1 MVGLLRLSVLALTLA
16 WAWGCVTDT
25 SPASPP
31 SLRPTLAPVAGA
43 PRPLPVADFAT
54 ATPYPTFTPPP
65 APTAVR
71 VSGVDLWG
79 QTQIGDD
86 GAPLPTATAA
96 APAAGLLPVPTA
108 TPSRRYTCRIDYRR
122 WLVATRSG
130 GSTQRMK
137 NGLTTFRELRPDCV
151 RGKFDPIFS
160 VNALCSDE
168 NRVAG
173 ITVMSRFSLGR
184 DYNHNLRL
192 GPTARSG
199 WGDML
204 IHFERLP
211 EQSAAGCWYYEAAR
225 DRWFEEVVGE
235 TAAASGATP
244 APAGVS
250 PTFRSCEDE
259 LRSRIEGLVGVA
271 DHRVLNDLVLEVSTG
286 LSACSVNWY
295 PVAAADNVSSD
306 CPALASGKSPDGSV
320 FSI

>member
-1 MVGLLRLSVLALTLA
+1 M
-16 WAWGCVTDT
+16 
-25 SPASPP
+25 PAP
-31 SLRPTLAPVAGA
+31 AAEFV
-43 PRPLPVADFAT
+43 T

-65 APTAVR
+65 APTAVP

-79 QTQIGDD
+79 QTQIGTG
-86 GAPLPTATAA
+86 GAPLLPTATAVA
-96 APAAGLLPVPTA
+96 AAAGSLPAPSPT
-108 TPSRRYTCRIDYRR
+108 PPRRYTCRIDYRR
-122 WLVATRSG
+122 WLVETRSG
-130 GSTQRMK
+130 GSAQRMK
-137 NGLTTFRELRPDCV
+137 DGLKSFRELRPDCV

-160 VNALCSDE
+160 VNALCGDE

-173 ITVMSRFSLGR
+173 ITVMSQFSLGR

-225 DRWFEEVVGE
+225 DRWFEEVVGA
-235 TAAASGATP
+235 TGAAGGA
-244 APAGVS
+244 APAS
-250 PTFRSCEDE
+250 PGPSETFRSCEDE
-259 LRSRIEGLVGVA
+259 LRSRMEGLVGVA
-271 DHRVLNDLVLEVSTG
+271 DYRVLNDLVLEVSTG
-286 LSACSVNWY
+286 LSACSVDWY

-320 FSI
+320 VVHWEAPPADGSFCWMYDPSDGQWEAR